1 MDWVL
6 HVTGPFCPEQRPQ
19 NNTHIL
25 VCFTFA
31 AYVLIACI
39 PAATHLPVN
48 RTPTKP
54 AQASRIT
61 AKQLL
66 VGRGHGRWHAMTH
79 RTGAPRPSARHLGGR
94 GRSALG
100 PCAWMGSPGSRGW
113 GGGRCTFTLAAMG
126 GTPTRELGR
135 PQFWDAPRMG
145 GGGAQHD
152 PTWMLFVGG
161 VAAPGADFD
170 IQCFIVKVL
179 TRCVAGHSQSGHP
192 RLGSLGGPR
201 IDKGID
207 GRPVGVAGR
216 GRSAAGGRL
225 KAQPGRRVPLI
236 GTCLCAC
243 ARMCVWGE

>member
-1 MDWVL
+1 M
-6 HVTGPFCPEQRPQ
+6 HTSCHPSSSQS
-19 NNTHIL
+19 HS
-25 VCFTFA
+25 
-31 AYVLIACI
+31 
-39 PAATHLPVN
+39 H
-48 RTPTKP
+48 
-54 AQASRIT
+54 QASPSKPDYSKAT
-61 AKQLL
+61 AGGARAWALACNDTPNRRAAPIGPPSRRAREERAGSVRVDGQPRQPW
-66 VGRGHGRWHAMTH
+66 VGWWSMHLH
-79 RTGAPRPSARHLGGR
+79 PRSD
-94 GRSALG
+94 
-100 PCAWMGSPGSRGW
+100 
-113 GGGRCTFTLAAMG
+113 G

-179 TRCVAGHSQSGHP
+179 TRCRGSQPKRAPTS
-192 RLGSLGGPR
+192 GSLGGPR